1 VKIRRTLAAAV
12 ACGLLG
18 ALLVAGCGAS
28 GSSAA
33 SAYCGRVADIES
45 LDLLADPA
53 PVQVQ
58 HDLEHLLTLSRRAA
72 AVAPHAI
79 RADARAAAHAQE
91 RFNALYAAHG
101 WQRDP
106 TNADPAFLALAGDPH
121 LAEVYVRL
129 ERYQIRVCHGGGS
142 QEPTTVA
149 PA

>member
-1 VKIRRTLAAAV
+1 VRIRQTLAAAV
-12 ACGLLG
+12 ACCLLG
-18 ALLVAGCGAS
+18 GLLVAGCGSS

-33 SAYCGRVADIES
+33 SAYCDRVADIES

-53 PVQVQ
+53 PAHVE
-58 HDLEHLLTLSRRAA
+58 HDLEHLLTLTRRAA
-72 AVAPHAI
+72 DVAPDAI
-79 RADARAAAHAQE
+79 RADARAAVHAQQ

-106 TNADPAFLALAGDPH
+106 TSSDPEFLALAGDPH

-129 ERYQIRVCHGGGS
+129 ERYQIRACHGGGNE
-142 QEPTTVA
+142 EPTTVA